1 MESVWSQENS
11 LKSIGL
17 ALSTNLSWGFIS
29 GRVWSGGNA
38 FHIMDT
44 GDPALLHDLGTLVA
58 SLGPESP
65 TLVTIFASTGRRP
78 VSITVFLS

>member
-1 MESVWSQENS
+1 MVFVVSGKLTKEYRTGFVHKSDWGVYQWESLV
-11 LKSIGL
+11 
-17 ALSTNLSWGFIS
+17 
-29 GRVWSGGNA
+29 GGNA

-65 TLVTIFASTGRRP
+65 ALVAILPSTSRRM
-78 VSITVFLS
+78 VFITVLLS